1 MSFAAPFG
9 LLVIA
14 TLFSGLG
21 VSGLVTK
28 VEAID
33 RLAKFF
39 VSLRWT
45 VILLVFGLILVFWGT
60 LAQVNLGLY
69 KAQNEFFRSFVIYWQ
84 PGGGSLRIP
93 VFPGGYLVGG
103 LLIINLFAAHLRYYK
118 PGAKKYGIVMIHLGI
133 VLLLVGQ
140 FATDL
145 LSTESSMHLRVGD
158 TKNYSEADRAYELAV
173 VDTTDAQAD
182 RVLTIAGHRLQP
194 GREVPLPGLP
204 FTVKVKQYFINSALS
219 DKPQTNLVPVEVNA
233 GIGMGLWWTPLAHE
247 TEMNKR
253 DIPSGTVELATPQG
267 SIGTWLISGYLAR
280 PQEIKHEGRTYQIS
294 LRPERYYKPFSLHLL
309 EFRHDKY
316 PGTDIPKNFSSRVRL
331 SHPEKKEDREVL
343 IYMNSPLRYS
353 GETYYQASFDQDNQ
367 GSILQVVR
375 NPSWLTPY
383 FACVLVSIGMIY
395 QFLSHLI
402 GFAVKRK
409 AA

>member
-1 MSFAAPFG
+1 MLDRTFKFLTSLRLTVV
-9 LLVIA
+9 LL
-14 TLFSGLG
+14 TL
-21 VSGLVTK
+21 GLV
-28 VEAID
+28 
-33 RLAKFF
+33 
-39 VSLRWT
+39 
-45 VILLVFGLILVFWGT
+45 LVFWGT

-69 KAQNEFFRSFVIYWQ
+69 KAQNEFFRSFFIYWQ
-84 PGGGSLRIP
+84 PGGGSLRVP
-93 VFPGGYLVGG
+93 VFPAGYLVGG
-103 LLIINLFAAHLRYYK
+103 LLIVNLFGAHLRYYK

-194 GREVPLPGLP
+194 GRQVPLPGLP
-204 FTVKVKQYFINSALS
+204 FAVKVKQYFINSALS
-219 DKPQTNLVPVEVNA
+219 DKPQTNLVPVDVNS

-267 SIGTWLISGYLAR
+267 SLGTWLISGYLAR
-280 PQEIKHEGRTYQIS
+280 PQEIKHDGRTYQIS
-294 LRPERYYKPFSLHLL
+294 LRPERYYKPFSIHLL

-343 IYMNSPLRYS
+343 IYMNSPLRYG
-353 GETYYQASFDQDNQ
+353 GETYYQASFDTDNQ

>member
-1 MSFAAPFG
+1 MLERIFKFITSLKLTVA
-9 LLVIA
+9 LL
-14 TLFSGLG
+14 TL
-21 VSGLVTK
+21 GLV
-28 VEAID
+28 
-33 RLAKFF
+33 
-39 VSLRWT
+39 
-45 VILLVFGLILVFWGT
+45 LVFWGT

-69 KAQNEFFRSFVIYWQ
+69 KAQNEFFRSFFIYWQ
-84 PGGGSLRIP
+84 PGGGSLRLP

-103 LLIINLFAAHLRYYK
+103 LLIINLFGAHLRYYK

-133 VLLLVGQ
+133 VLLLAGQ

-173 VDTTDAQAD
+173 VDTTDASAD
-182 RVLTIAGHRLQP
+182 RVVAIPGHRLRQ
-194 GREVPLPGLP
+194 GGDVSLPGLP
-204 FTVKVKQYFINSALS
+204 FAFKVKEYFINSALS
-219 DKPQTNLVPVEVNA
+219 EKQQTGFVPVEVSS
-233 GIGMGLWWTPLAHE
+233 GIGAGVWWTPLAHE

-253 DIPSGTVELATPQG
+253 DIPSGIVELTTPQG
-267 SIGTWLISGYLAR
+267 SLGTWLISGYLAR
-280 PQEIKHEGRTYQIS
+280 PQAITVGGRTYQVS

-331 SHPEKKEDREVL
+331 LHPETKEEREVL
-343 IYMNSPLRYS
+343 IYMNSPLRYG
-353 GETYYQASFDQDNQ
+353 GETYYQASFDTDNQ

-375 NPSWLTPY
+375 NPGWLTPY

-402 GFAVKRK
+402 KFAMKRK